1 MSREIKFRAWD
12 KTYNFMSY
20 KVLVGNTDTT
30 DENYTAHCIW
40 VDSEKVDYKR
50 VPGWMNFDELSDVVL
65 MQYTG
70 LKVNGK
76 EIYEGDILELYI
88 PNWAGYDDVQRFVV
102 NEFCSD
108 VTYLQAVVKHCEECS
123 SEGESDYIEVIGNIY
138 EHSHLLEATA

>member
-40 VDSEKVDYKR
+40 VDPEKVDYKR
-50 VPGWMNFDELSDVVL
+50 EPGWMNFDELSDVVL

-70 LKVNGK
+70 LKDKNGK
-76 EIYEGDILELYI
+76 EIFEGDILTDHGDEGPLYI
-88 PNWAGYDDVQRFVV
+88 EYSTVHAAFVFV
-102 NEFCSD
+102 DKFDPSGTTVYTTTCISYGGFE
-108 VTYLQAVVKHCEECS
+108 
-123 SEGESDYIEVIGNIY
+123 IIGNIY
-138 EHSHLLEATA
+138 ENPELLEATA

>member
-50 VPGWMNFDELSDVVL
+50 EPGWMNFDELSDVVL

-70 LKVNGK
+70 LKDKNGK
-76 EIYEGDILELYI
+76 EIYEGDVLHAQGYWDIHIVWDKENARFGILNTDWVVSQGYI
-88 PNWAGYDDVQRFVV
+88 PKIPNFELSNFYEIV
-102 NEFCSD
+102 
-108 VTYLQAVVKHCEECS
+108 
-123 SEGESDYIEVIGNIY
+123 GNIY
-138 EHSHLLEATA
+138 ENPELLEVTA

>member
-50 VPGWMNFDELSDVVL
+50 EPGWMNFDELSDIAL

-70 LKVNGK
+70 LKDKNGK
-76 EIYEGDILELYI
+76 EIFEGDIVQFKSIRDIIERYEVVYT
-88 PNWAGYDDVQRFVV
+88 NYGEWAIGMHRLSMRFK
-102 NEFCSD
+102 S
-108 VTYLQAVVKHCEECS
+108 CE
-123 SEGESDYIEVIGNIY
+123 IIGNIY
-138 EHSHLLEATA
+138 KNPELLEETA